1 MKNKSNNSS
10 LILWIFA
17 LLILV
22 GAFAFAARPSWSTMT
37 NLINNTKALKNLQT
51 PNNFSW
57 FKIDTAKWNNLMEYL
72 DQFSWYIAEYEGIKE
87 LPVWIV
93 LPFDSSRGCPEGGE
107 RRVYSPAIWRFI
119 KWTSVAQEI
128 GTYTWDASNW
138 TWNIALSINNIPE
151 HNHGVKIKKGA
162 IWWVVNWTNF
172 STDWYEMAD
181 NMWPNANNDTPTPP
195 RTDNTWW
202 WNNITI
208 LNSYLK
214 LIYCEKYK

>member
-57 FKIDTAKWNNLMEYL
+57 FKIDTTKWNNLMEYL
-72 DQFSWYIAEYEGIKE
+72 DQFSWYIAEYESIKE

-138 TWNIALSINNIPE
+138 TWNNEYWILLYRFE
-151 HNHGVKIKKGA
+151 CLVKMPPDDIILQNQSGRSV
-162 IWWVVNWTNF
+162 IQCRFVF
-172 STDWYEMAD
+172 SVERVAQ
-181 NMWPNANNDTPTPP
+181 AFL
-195 RTDNTWW
+195 
-202 WNNITI
+202 IVFFI
-208 LNSYLK
+208 LLTV
-214 LIYCEKYK
+214 LGRRAAP